1 MGHVGFG
8 MLDTLNNLHEYIYL
22 NLQMLPLGRV
32 VMHLPVLLKFSQQIT
47 KSYVV
52 HSMLMELCL
61 LLAALTLLQGCGM
74 LARVLQR
81 NMTNQIM
88 RWIYY
93 LGMKMMLT
101 MCSLVD
107 VLWLPDLFRLILV
120 TQLRKKVAL
129 SSEIPGS
136 HIILLPAPEMAVQ
149 LYGFHDLEGHMEK
162 LGAGH
167 VLTILKF
174 PHLQ

>member
-1 MGHVGFG
+1 
-8 MLDTLNNLHEYIYL
+8 
-22 NLQMLPLGRV
+22 
-32 VMHLPVLLKFSQQIT
+32 
-47 KSYVV
+47 
-52 HSMLMELCL
+52 
-61 LLAALTLLQGCGM
+61 M

-129 SSEIPGS
+129 SSEIPGQYLFV
-136 HIILLPAPEMAVQ
+136 LLVYVFSLASEFTVVN
-149 LYGFHDLEGHMEK
+149 LYASGVVMIFNN
-162 LGAGH
+162 
-167 VLTILKF
+167 F
-174 PHLQ
+174 

>member
-1 MGHVGFG
+1 
-8 MLDTLNNLHEYIYL
+8 
-22 NLQMLPLGRV
+22 
-32 VMHLPVLLKFSQQIT
+32 
-47 KSYVV
+47 
-52 HSMLMELCL
+52 
-61 LLAALTLLQGCGM
+61 M

-129 SSEIPGS
+129 SSEIPGQYLFVLLVYVFS
-136 HIILLPAPEMAVQ
+136 LASEFIIVN
-149 LYGFHDLEGHMEK
+149 LYANGVVVVFNN
-162 LGAGH
+162 
-167 VLTILKF
+167 F
-174 PHLQ
+174 

>member
-1 MGHVGFG
+1 
-8 MLDTLNNLHEYIYL
+8 
-22 NLQMLPLGRV
+22 
-32 VMHLPVLLKFSQQIT
+32 
-47 KSYVV
+47 
-52 HSMLMELCL
+52 
-61 LLAALTLLQGCGM
+61 M

-129 SSEIPGS
+129 SSEIPGQYLFV
-136 HIILLPAPEMAVQ
+136 LLVYVFSLASEFTVVN
-149 LYGFHDLEGHMEK
+149 LYANGVVVVFNN
-162 LGAGH
+162 
-167 VLTILKF
+167 F
-174 PHLQ
+174 